1 MKQYELTYN
10 QPQTYLELRK
20 EGLVKKIEAINDTDA
35 IGQARIFGMNQSAE
49 LVSLVQVERR
59 EVTKFEEDR
68 RTSFEAIA
76 DSLFF
81 DKTELREKYEIFRIL
96 DDNGNVHR
104 DLEIRIPLKEIPRQ
118 KYSFE
123 IKEIKEVP
131 RKPYPGWFSP
141 DF

>member
-20 EGLVKKIEAINDTDA
+20 ESLVKKIEAINDTDA

-68 RTSFEAIA
+68 RT
-76 DSLFF
+76 
-81 DKTELREKYEIFRIL
+81 
-96 DDNGNVHR
+96 
-104 DLEIRIPLKEIPRQ
+104 IRN
-118 KYSFE
+118 
-123 IKEIKEVP
+123 
-131 RKPYPGWFSP
+131 
-141 DF
+141 